1 MTAAT
6 RTRCCR
12 TLQKK
17 RLKTN
22 YTINNCE
29 YEHGA
34 SQVHLALSP
43 LSLGRRKRFWLE
55 LQRWKAKSN
64 NAHKCVAL
72 RSRPAVSVMPHR
84 GSSSL
89 LVGSTDFSSGSDDED
104 EDERDDDERDGE
116 RSRTPS
122 VGEEEEEANNGVAK
136 RNVRESFTPRDLEM
150 KCSLQMSTS
159 SVAAAIA
166 GGGDPSDPSAAANGF
181 PTAAASANG
190 GLCAGCLLRARHG
203 LVTVFPLSFATIND

>member
-12 TLQKK
+12 TSQKK

-64 NAHKCVAL
+64 ANARKCVVAL

-89 LVGSTDFSSGSDDED
+89 LVGSTDFSSGSDED
-104 EDERDDDERDGE
+104 EDEQDDDERDGE

-122 VGEEEEEANNGVAK
+122 VGEEEEEANNAVAK
-136 RNVRESFTPRDLEM
+136 RNVRELFTPRDLEM

-181 PTAAASANG
+181 TTASASANG

-203 LVTVFPLSFATIND
+203 LVTVSLFIRDN

>member
-1 MTAAT
+1 M
-6 RTRCCR
+6 
-12 TLQKK
+12 
-17 RLKTN
+17 KTN
-22 YTINNCE
+22 YTINNYE
-29 YEHGA
+29 YERGA

-64 NAHKCVAL
+64 ANARKCVVAL

-104 EDERDDDERDGE
+104 EDERDGDERDAE

-122 VGEEEEEANNGVAK
+122 VGEEEEANNGVAK

-150 KCSLQMSTS
+150 KCPLQMSTS

-181 PTAAASANG
+181 PAASASANG

-203 LVTVFPLSFATIND
+203 LVTVSLFIRDN